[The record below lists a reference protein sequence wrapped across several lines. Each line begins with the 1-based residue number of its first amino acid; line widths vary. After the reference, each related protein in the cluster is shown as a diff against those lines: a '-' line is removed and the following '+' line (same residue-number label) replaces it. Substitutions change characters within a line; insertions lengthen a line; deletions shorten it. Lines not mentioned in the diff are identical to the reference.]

1 MRSNGTMS
9 EKITL
14 ELSTSDCVIIKN
26 LLNESLPE
34 EMEEGTS
41 DDTIKDRYQSLKNLR
56 TAIEGAMEQ

>member
-1 MRSNGTMS
+1 MS

-41 DDTIKDRYQSLKNLR
+41 DDTIKERYQSLKNLR
-56 TAIEGAMEQ
+56 TAIEGAMEE

>member
-1 MRSNGTMS
+1 MS

-41 DDTIKDRYQSLKNLR
+41 DDTINDRYQSLKNLR

>member
-1 MRSNGTMS
+1 MS

>member
-1 MRSNGTMS
+1 MS

-41 DDTIKDRYQSLKNLR
+41 DDTIKERYQSLKNLR
-56 TAIEGAMEQ
+56 TAIEGAMKQ

>member
-1 MRSNGTMS
+1 MS

-41 DDTIKDRYQSLKNLR
+41 DDTIKERYQSLKNLR